1 MLFFSSPQRQRAARS
16 TAYRAESFLSLS
28 FRGRSVGKKKWMRLT
43 LTQVKEEKCTLL
55 QREETYIKLRPP
67 FLRPSR
73 ASARH
78 SRLAF
83 KGDVFNHRSHFVRDY
98 KGKQVIKRRRLFKNG
113 KADIPFQVQF
123 SPATVFATY
132 HSAERAASERLDGGS
147 RRKDL
152 NKVFFLMSPV
162 VLRRRRRRHRCASAD
177 AGINTGL
184 TQSIKVYQAG

>member
-1 MLFFSSPQRQRAARS
+1 MSQFAGTFLIAAVIRPTAFVFRCFLCLCAFFSPPLNATEQRGQPPTVRNLS
-16 TAYRAESFLSLS
+16 SLSL
-28 FRGRSVGKKKWMRLT
+28 FGAGALGKKKWMRLT

-55 QREETYIKLRPP
+55 QREETHVKLRPP

-152 NKVFFLMSPV
+152 NKVFFF
-162 VLRRRRRRHRCASAD
+162 
-177 AGINTGL
+177 
-184 TQSIKVYQAG
+184 